1 MDLEQVRKQLLEL
14 AILLDGTD
22 EEIDN
27 MSDAEWKILQQNI
40 QYVNTQICHLHCE
53 LLESKFK
60 QTKSSY
66 EWKPQ

>member
-1 MDLEQVRKQLLEL
+1 MESKND
-14 AILLDGTD
+14 TD

-40 QYVNTQICHLHCE
+40 QYVNTQLDHLYGE